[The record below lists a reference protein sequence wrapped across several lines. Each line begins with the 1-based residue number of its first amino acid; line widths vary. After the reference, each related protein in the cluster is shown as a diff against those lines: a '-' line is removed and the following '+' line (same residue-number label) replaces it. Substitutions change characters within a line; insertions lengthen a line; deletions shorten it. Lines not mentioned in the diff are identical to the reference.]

1 MMKKSN
7 KIQLLE
13 GIWFITMMLGLL
25 VGISFL

>member
-1 MMKKSN
+1 MKKSN

-13 GIWFITMMLGLL
+13 GVWFITMMMGLL

>member
-1 MMKKSN
+1 MKKSN

-13 GIWFITMMLGLL
+13 GVWFITMMLSLL

>member
-1 MMKKSN
+1 MKKSN

-13 GIWFITMMLGLL
+13 GIWFVTMMMGLL

>member
-13 GIWFITMMLGLL
+13 GIWFVTMMLGLL

>member
-1 MMKKSN
+1 MKKSN

-13 GIWFITMMLGLL
+13 GIWFITMMMGLL

>member
-1 MMKKSN
+1 MKKSN

-13 GIWFITMMLGLL
+13 GVWFVTMMMGLL